1 LKSVPE
7 QADKSASCKVCG
19 RTILKGELVHQYL
32 TPQGQEL
39 TVCALCRSNAE
50 ASGWIPAAL
59 AGTVAQERPGRARR
73 GQALRDRLGRAA
85 SRARTGARSGRGTA
99 TQREAAHQ
107 RERAAEEGHA
117 DAPPA
122 KEPDEPAA
130 EPKKPPPK
138 PRAKRQPRQPAK
150 KRQPAKQQGGQATP
164 RKTRPR
170 RGPDAIM
177 RDAVDRFNSSDK
189 PRKVAGLI
197 RSLGEPNAAV
207 TADPSRQMAMVTV
220 AWELS
225 WYQWEVGGNGEG
237 DPVREVAKGDE
248 LSELAEEARTWNA
261 SVGEDGSLR
270 LRSGARRAQPAK
282 DA

>member
-1 LKSVPE
+1 LKGVPE
-7 QADKSASCKVCG
+7 QADKYASCNVCG

-73 GQALRDRLGRAA
+73 GQALRDRIGRAT

-99 TQREAAHQ
+99 TPRDTGHQ
-107 RERAAEEGHA
+107 REREAEERQA
-117 DAPPA
+117 DARPA
-122 KEPDEPAA
+122 KGPDEPTAQ
-130 EPKKPPPK
+130 PKKPAPK

-150 KRQPAKQQGGQATP
+150 KRQPAKQSGQATP

-177 RDAVDRFNSSDK
+177 RQAVDRFNSSDK

-207 TADPSRQMAMVTV
+207 SADPSRQMALVTV

-225 WYQWEVGGNGEG
+225 WYQWEVSAEANGEA
-237 DPVREVAKGDE
+237 VREVGKGDE
-248 LSELAEEARTWNA
+248 MSELAEDARAWNA
-261 SVGEDGSLR
+261 AAAEDGTLR
-270 LRSGARRAQPAK
+270 LRSTSRRKPAAK
-282 DA
+282 KA